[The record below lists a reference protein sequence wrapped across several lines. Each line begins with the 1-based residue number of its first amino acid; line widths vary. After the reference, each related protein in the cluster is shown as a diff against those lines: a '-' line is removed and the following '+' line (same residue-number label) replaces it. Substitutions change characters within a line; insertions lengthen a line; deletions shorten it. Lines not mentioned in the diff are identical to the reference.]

1 MNHIFD
7 LIIIGAGASGLLS
20 AIVAADNGNKVLII
34 EKNDNPGKKLLAT
47 GNGKCN
53 FTNTHWT
60 SDSFRGDSE
69 FAYDVYKE
77 FDYKKT
83 IEYFEKIG
91 IQCLDKNGYCYPY
104 SRQAKAVCDCLLH
117 KLYKLG
123 VKIVTGTNVVG
134 ISKKQEIF
142 QVVTTSNDMGEEF
155 YSNNVLIATGGK
167 SYKSLGSDG
176 SGYKLAKN
184 FGHHITGLYPALV
197 KLYVTEN
204 IKMLEGVRV
213 LADVKLSIS
222 GKEYRSFGEIIFG
235 KDSISGIPVFEISRY
250 AAIALAEKKEVVI
263 SIDLVTDKDVNELE
277 HIIDIRKEN
286 ISNKTYR
293 LLIGLVNE
301 KIATYLSNNKEN
313 EDTKVLANNLKG
325 LRFSVS
331 KPGEFDIAQVT
342 AGGVDTKE
350 ISRETMESKLV
361 KGIYF
366 AGEIVNVDG
375 NCGGYN
381 LQWAWSSGYVVG
393 NSIKGK
399 GNYDKN

>member
-1 MNHIFD
+1 MDNLFD
-7 LIIIGAGASGLLS
+7 LIIIGAGASGLFS

-34 EKNDNPGKKLLAT
+34 EKNDSAGKKLLAT

-53 FTNTHWT
+53 FTNTHWN

-69 FAYDVYKE
+69 FAYDIYKK

-123 VKIVTGTNVVG
+123 VKITTNANVIG
-134 ISKKQEIF
+134 INKCDGIF
-142 QVVTTSNDMGEEF
+142 RINTSFNGVEEEF
-155 YSNNVLIATGGK
+155 FGRNVLIATGGK

-176 SGYKLAKN
+176 SGYELAKGL
-184 FGHHITGLYPALV
+184 GHHITRLYPALV
-197 KLYVTEN
+197 KLYVNEN
-204 IKMLEGVRV
+204 IKVLEGVRV

-222 GKEYRSFGEIIFG
+222 GKEYISSGEIIFG

-250 AAIALAEKKEVVI
+250 AAIALAEKKGVSI
-263 SIDLVTDKDVNELE
+263 SIDLVPDKDISELE
-277 HIIDIRKEN
+277 NIIDIRKN
-286 ISNKTYR
+286 IISNKTYR
-293 LLIGLVNE
+293 LLIGLLNE
-301 KIATYLSNNKEN
+301 KIATYLSNSKEN
-313 EDTKVLANNLKG
+313 EDTKILVRNLKG
-325 LRFSVS
+325 LKFSVS
-331 KPGEFDIAQVT
+331 KPGGFDIAQVT
-342 AGGVDTKE
+342 AGGIDTKE
-350 ISRETMESKLV
+350 ISSDTMESKLI
-361 KGIYF
+361 KGLYF

-381 LQWAWSSGYVVG
+381 LQWAWSSAYVAGSSV
-393 NSIKGK
+393 KMK
-399 GNYDKN
+399 GNL